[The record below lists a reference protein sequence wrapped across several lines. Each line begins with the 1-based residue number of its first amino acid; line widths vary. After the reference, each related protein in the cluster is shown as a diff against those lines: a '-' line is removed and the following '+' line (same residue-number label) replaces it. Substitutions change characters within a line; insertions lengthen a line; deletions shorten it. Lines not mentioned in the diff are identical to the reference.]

1 MATYIYDNGIK
12 REMTDAELAEIV
24 EVEEPE
30 ITEEDRIS
38 ALEDALAELIEMT
51 LGGEND
57 D

>member
-12 REMTDAELAEIV
+12 REMTDVELAEIV

-38 ALEDALAELIEMT
+38 ALEDALAELID
-51 LGGEND
+51 LVIGGE
-57 D
+57 